1 MERLSTLAHAQL
13 EAEAGVELAES
24 NLRVAKERLR
34 VVAEVTIPE
43 VMEELGLET
52 FKTSDGLSIAV
63 PETIRANITEANR
76 ASAFGWLRGHGHG
89 RLIKDKF
96 EVLANDEGQAERLQ
110 GLFVQFS
117 EEERAVRNTALA
129 YKENPSIHPQT
140 LGKFVREALENGIE
154 LPDTIGIFRQRVSKV
169 SVK

>member
-24 NLRVAKERLR
+24 DLKAAKERLR

-63 PETIRANITEANR
+63 PETIRANITKANEA
-76 ASAFGWLRGHGHG
+76 AAFGWLRDHGHG

-96 EVLANDEGQAERLQ
+96 EVLANDEDQAQRL
-110 GLFVQFS
+110 
-117 EEERAVRNTALA
+117 RAILVSFTA
-129 YKENPSIHPQT
+129 KENPSIHVQT